1 MAEKNDYNLNKTL
14 VDMFT
19 GAIVGYALGAG
30 LSIFFKNK
38 QSIRNIGAGIGAG
51 IFYEKNNGQLRFKAN
66 KKCFDDSKNEVK
78 RVAFEEARGV
88 FVNYYGYLEFQTD
101 CCLEKKP

>member
-19 GAIVGYALGAG
+19 GAIVGYALGIG

-38 QSIRNIGAGIGAG
+38 PSIRNIGAGIGAG
-51 IFYEKNNGQLRFKAN
+51 VFYEKNNGQLRFKKT
-66 KKCFDDSKNEVK
+66 KKCFDDNTNEVK
-78 RVAFEEARGV
+78 RAAFEEARGV
-88 FVNYYGYLEFQTD
+88 FGNYYGYLAMQTE
-101 CCLEKKP
+101 CCLEKKA

>member
-1 MAEKNDYNLNKTL
+1 MAEQNDYNLNKTL

-38 QSIRNIGAGIGAG
+38 QSIRNISAGIGAG
-51 IFYEKNNGQLRFKAN
+51 ILYEKNNGQIRFKKN
-66 KKCFDDSKNEVK
+66 KKCFDDGTNEIK
-78 RVAFEEARGV
+78 RGAFQEARGV
-88 FVNYYGYLEFQTD
+88 FGNYYGYVEWQTNS
-101 CCLEKKP
+101 CFEKKP